1 MSAAPHLCPALP
13 PSNCDRRWLRHIWIL
28 SLLPVIGWGQAIWD
42 NGGGNNRW
50 GTATNW
56 NPNAVPGAA
65 TNVQF
70 NATDDNATVSN
81 IQFRANFSANSLTFN
96 NVDDNFSLINGTG
109 SRTLTLTSGDITRT
123 AGSSNTQ
130 SLAITTLALGGDAAM
145 NIAGS
150 GSLAITSAIIDS
162 GGARALSK
170 SGAGELI
177 LSGAN
182 TFSGG
187 TTVSAGI
194 LTLQSASAL
203 GTGSTL
209 TLSGGTLRLNT
220 ATTSVTT
227 LNITG
232 NSIIDFATAAT
243 FSVTNLTINAGVTL
257 TIQNWTNMSDFF
269 YTTNWTGAIADTRGA
284 SPMNQV
290 TFSGFAA
297 SDSQWQGYDNQIT
310 PVPEPAALGALMV
323 GSMLAFF
330 LWRRRSPRPGH
341 EP

>member
-1 MSAAPHLCPALP
+1 ML
-13 PSNCDRRWLRHIWIL
+13 
-28 SLLPVIGWGQAIWD
+28 LLPSLCFAQVIWD
-42 NGGGNNRW
+42 NGNGNNRW
-50 GTATNW
+50 GTANNW
-56 NPNAVPGAA
+56 NPNGVPGAA
-65 TNVQF
+65 SNVQF

-81 IQFRANFSANSLTFN
+81 IRLRADFSANSLTFN
-96 NVDDNFSLINGTG
+96 NVNDNFSIINGTG

-130 SLAITTLALGGDAAM
+130 ALTFTTLALGGDAAM

-150 GSLAITSAIIDS
+150 GSLTISSAIVDS
-162 GGARALSK
+162 GGARSLDK
-170 SGAGELI
+170 TGAGTLI

-187 TTVSAGI
+187 TTVSAGT

-203 GTGSTL
+203 GAGSTL
-209 TLSGGTLRLNT
+209 TLAGGTLLLNT
-220 ATTSVTT
+220 ATTTVST
-227 LNITG
+227 LNVTG
-232 NSIIDFATAAT
+232 NSVIDFATAAT
-243 FSVTNLTINAGVTL
+243 FNVTNLTINAGVTL

-269 YTTNWTGAIADTRGA
+269 YATNWTGAIADTRGA

-310 PVPEPAALGALMV
+310 PVPEPSAYGALLV
-323 GSMLAFF
+323 AGILGF
-330 LWRRRSPRPGH
+330 LGFRRIPRAS
-341 EP
+341 

>member
-1 MSAAPHLCPALP
+1 MPRPVTQSQVPLP
-13 PSNCDRRWLRHIWIL
+13 SSFPRRWRRHACGVL
-28 SLLPVIGWGQAIWD
+28 LLLPGLCYAQVIWD
-42 NGGGNNRW
+42 NGNGNNRW
-50 GTATNW
+50 GTANNW

-65 TNVQF
+65 SNVQF

-81 IQFRANFSANSLTFN
+81 IQLRGNVSANSLTFN
-96 NVDDNFSLINGTG
+96 NVDDNFSLINGNG

-130 SLAITTLALGGDAAM
+130 SLAFTTLALGGDAAM
-145 NIAGS
+145 SIAGS
-150 GSLAITSAIIDS
+150 GSLAIASAIIDS
-162 GGARALSK
+162 GGARTLTK

-187 TTVSAGI
+187 TTVSAGT

-209 TLSGGTLRLNT
+209 TLAGGTLRLNT
-220 ATTSVTT
+220 ATTTVTT
-227 LNITG
+227 LNVTG

-243 FSVTNLTINAGVTL
+243 FNVTNLTISAGVSL
-257 TIQNWTNMSDFF
+257 TIQNWANMSDFF
-269 YTTNWTGAIADTRGA
+269 FATNWTGATADTTGV

-290 TFSGFAA
+290 TFTGFSA
-297 SDSQWQGYDNQIT
+297 SNTKWLGYDDQIT
-310 PVPEPAALGALMV
+310 PVPEPSTYGALLLGGLLV
-323 GSMLAFF
+323 LFF
-330 LWRRRSPRPGH
+330 WRRRSGA
-341 EP
+341 

>member
-1 MSAAPHLCPALP
+1 
-13 PSNCDRRWLRHIWIL
+13 
-28 SLLPVIGWGQAIWD
+28 LLPVLGWGQAIWD
-42 NGGGNNRW
+42 NGGGNNRC
-50 GTATNW
+50 GTANNW

-81 IQFRANFSANSLTFN
+81 IQFRADFSANSLTFN

-162 GGARALSK
+162 GGARTLSK

-182 TFSGG
+182 SFSGG
-187 TTVSAGI
+187 TTVSAGT

-203 GTGSTL
+203 GTGSTV
-209 TLSGGTLRLNT
+209 TLAGGRLRLST
-220 ATTSVTT
+220 ATTTITT
-227 LNITG
+227 LNLAA

-243 FSVTNLTINAGVTL
+243 LTVTTLNLNGFSLTVE
-257 TIQNWTNMSDFF
+257 NWANMADFF
-269 YTTNWTGAIADTRGA
+269 YATNWTGAVQDTTGA
-284 SPMNQV
+284 APMNLV
-290 TFSGFAA
+290 TFSGFNAG
-297 SDSQWQGYDNQIT
+297 DTKWQGYDDQIT
-310 PVPEPAALGALMV
+310 PVPEPATYGALLI
-323 GSMLAFF
+323 GGMLA
-330 LWRRRSPRPGH
+330 LIVWRRRSARTC
-341 EP
+341 